1 MRSNKRI
8 CGNCFQ
14 KLIIFTQKQ
23 FGKLPV
29 YGYSCQA
36 NIVIIKY
43 IYIVYKHGVSIQD
56 GRSYWRYTLHG
67 MQRLHKSI
75 LLLLAESV

>member
-1 MRSNKRI
+1 MATRAKQTLVSKTLCNK
-8 CGNCFQ
+8 
-14 KLIIFTQKQ
+14 
-23 FGKLPV
+23 
-29 YGYSCQA
+29 
-36 NIVIIKY
+36 

-75 LLLLAESV
+75 LLLLAESVQKNKKALL